1 MQVLPVSS
9 VANFQL
15 WAVGARGQKRQECRF
30 PEVRR
35 VGVRGR
41 GRPRF
46 FVGVGGRGRTW
57 DVRRRTLVAF
67 GELVRQDKV
76 LRPTSYVLSTAAK
89 MAAPHTLG
97 RGAPSNRCGRLG
109 LAPPQAARAR
119 APLPH
124 RAAKLAVASARRP
137 YHAAAT
143 EHGPPGAVATSC
155 DPPAGGL
162 ILRSARFPPRQRR
175 ISARVAFQRDVQN
188 GTDCRC
194 VVGGCWRL
202 DKWGCDLVFST
213 PNPYRDCFCD
223 Q

>member
-15 WAVGARGQKRQECRF
+15 SEGCRGARGRQKRQECRF
-30 PEVRR
+30 PDVRR

-41 GRPRF
+41 VRPRF
-46 FVGVGGRGRTW
+46 FVGCGR
-57 DVRRRTLVAF
+57 
-67 GELVRQDKV
+67 
-76 LRPTSYVLSTAAK
+76 LSTAAK

-143 EHGPPGAVATSC
+143 SAAAPAGVSCLMPPGRSRVSC
-155 DPPAGGL
+155 LMPPAGLGSQVSCPRAGSHL
-162 ILRSARFPPRQRR
+162 ASGEEARAGTRS
-175 ISARVAFQRDVQN
+175 
-188 GTDCRC
+188 
-194 VVGGCWRL
+194 
-202 DKWGCDLVFST
+202 K
-213 PNPYRDCFCD
+213 
-223 Q
+223 

>member
-1 MQVLPVSS
+1 MRIRPLPGGRQDGGSPC
-9 VANFQL
+9 F
-15 WAVGARGQKRQECRF
+15 GARE
-30 PEVRR
+30 P
-35 VGVRGR
+35 
-41 GRPRF
+41 
-46 FVGVGGRGRTW
+46 
-57 DVRRRTLVAF
+57 
-67 GELVRQDKV
+67 
-76 LRPTSYVLSTAAK
+76 
-89 MAAPHTLG
+89 
-97 RGAPSNRCGRLG
+97 PSNRCGRLG

-202 DKWGCDLVFST
+202 DKWGYDLVFST

>member
-1 MQVLPVSS
+1 MRGEGNVANVQVLPVSS

-15 WAVGARGQKRQECRF
+15 WAVGARGRAEAARV
-30 PEVRR
+30 PLPRGAARR
-35 VGVRGR
+35 CARASSPALFCGVWEG
-41 GRPRF
+41 
-46 FVGVGGRGRTW
+46 
-57 DVRRRTLVAF
+57 
-67 GELVRQDKV
+67 
-76 LRPTSYVLSTAAK
+76 LSTAAK

-137 YHAAAT
+137 YHAAAP